1 VSDLVAL
8 APAAAPA
15 RGRAD
20 VRLAE
25 PDEGAPE
32 LHLIGLRVEEALEVL
47 DGWLDRALAAGRG
60 EVRVV
65 HGHGTGRLRDALR
78 QHLRRHP
85 AVATFRAG
93 APNEGGN
100 GATVVTLKG

>member
-1 VSDLVAL
+1 MRGR
-8 APAAAPA
+8 APAALEERDEAP
-15 RGRAD
+15 
-20 VRLAE
+20 
-25 PDEGAPE
+25 PE

-47 DGWLDRALAAGRG
+47 DGWLDRALADGRG

-85 AVATFRAG
+85 AVAAFRAG

-100 GATVVTLKG
+100 GATVVTLKS